1 MTKASVGKYVLLTS
15 AEISTAATPVYT
27 ASFSAGIADQYLY
40 VEAEKTVAFS
50 DVAATVVLQGSFDG
64 TSWFDLVT
72 VSSDLVHSV
81 GKVVNY
87 VDMRGK
93 FAPNYRLAFN
103 TGSLAAGT
111 AGRITFRIG
120 HKNQF

>member
-1 MTKASVGKYVLLTS
+1 MTKASIGKYVLLSTE
-15 AEISTAATPVYT
+15 EISTAATPVYT

-40 VEAEKTVAFS
+40 VEADKRIAFS
-50 DVAATVVLQGSFDG
+50 DVAATVVLQGSFDD
-64 TSWFDLVT
+64 TNWFDLAT
-72 VSSDLVHSV
+72 VSSDLAHGA
-81 GKVVNY
+81 GKVTHY

-93 FAPNYRLAFN
+93 FAPYYRLAFN

-111 AGRITFRIG
+111 AGRITFRVG